1 MSNDVLI
8 LCVNKTNGIIHQAL
22 EPFQN
27 SCFFEWHWHIVGELN
42 LEVGQRNENASTG
55 DAWYVVY
62 YFGH

>member
-1 MSNDVLI
+1 MESFIKLLSLFKIRV
-8 LCVNKTNGIIHQAL
+8 
-22 EPFQN
+22 
-27 SCFFEWHWHIVGELN
+27 FFEWHWHIVGELK